1 MAKGWEKKNCYVV
14 HAWYRDELYQENAT
28 PMKEEDV
35 VLSYAE
41 AERLKAEYES
51 DPNFEEVYI
60 EEDER
65 EFWVDIEEKNVVPE
79 EHKILEMAAKIEQN
93 KEEDAKFKEIL
104 DKFEI
109 FSLKAD
115 GSIRIGKTP
124 LVLSLVGA
132 NTDYDLYIAPRA
144 IIKIQAKEGEK
155 YHAHEIDKTVMYD
168 FLSEL
173 RNPIMVLNGSHKN
186 SIVAVTSLKDIRE
199 KNLKDRERNII
210 ISVELQTREKH
221 FFVNKITSAYGRR
234 AFETYLSEQLKLN
247 NIIAVNKN
255 KANEML
261 QSLGL
266 QSPPEESFICYD
278 DSIAYTLDNVNQ
290 KKEEKISTQDRNKQ
304 IAEDLRANKLIP
316 TQSLVSKIK
325 KLQQVTGKEL
335 SISDIND
342 MYGTKQEPDV
352 TKIINNIAKEC
363 KHQRNQDAPI
373 P

>member
-51 DPNFEEVYI
+51 DPDFEEVYI

-79 EHKILEMAAKIEQN
+79 EQKILEMAAKIEQN
-93 KEEDAKFKEIL
+93 KKEDAKFKEMI
-104 DKFEI
+104 DKFLNMQ
-109 FSLKAD
+109 FHTD

-124 LVLSLVGA
+124 LVLSIAGA
-132 NTDYDLYIAPRA
+132 ELDQDLYIAPGA
-144 IIKIQAKEGEK
+144 LWKIYKKEGE
-155 YHAHEIDKTVMYD
+155 YRHAHNIGVDNMYA
-168 FLSEL
+168 LLPEL
-173 RNPIMVLNGSHKN
+173 RNPIMVLRGSHEN
-186 SIVAVTSLKDIRE
+186 SIVAVTSLKDMRE
-199 KNLKDRERNII
+199 KKLKDGERNII

-234 AFETYLSEQLKLN
+234 AFEIYLSEQLKLN

-266 QSPPEESFICYD
+266 QSPLEESFICYD
-278 DSIAYTLDNVNQ
+278 DSIAYTLDNVNP

>member
-1 MAKGWEKKNCYVV
+1 M
-14 HAWYRDELYQENAT
+14 
-28 PMKEEDV
+28 
-35 VLSYAE
+35 
-41 AERLKAEYES
+41 
-51 DPNFEEVYI
+51 
-60 EEDER
+60 
-65 EFWVDIEEKNVVPE
+65 
-79 EHKILEMAAKIEQN
+79 
-93 KEEDAKFKEIL
+93 
-104 DKFEI
+104 
-109 FSLKAD
+109 
-115 GSIRIGKTP
+115 
-124 LVLSLVGA
+124 
-132 NTDYDLYIAPRA
+132 
-144 IIKIQAKEGEK
+144 
-155 YHAHEIDKTVMYD
+155 
-168 FLSEL
+168 
-173 RNPIMVLNGSHKN
+173 
-186 SIVAVTSLKDIRE
+186 
-199 KNLKDRERNII
+199 
-210 ISVELQTREKH
+210 ELQTREKH

-234 AFETYLSEQLKLN
+234 AFEIYLSEQLKLN

-266 QSPPEESFICYD
+266 QSPLEESFICYD
-278 DSIAYTLDNVNQ
+278 DSIAYTLDNVNP